1 MSIIKKP
8 SINVRGQ
15 QVTASGILD
24 ASGGTGA
31 FSLSAGPNGISG
43 SLNFNA
49 IQQRAINRSRARGP
63 LAKLYQPNG
72 GKTYQPIIYPLD
84 LDDEHYMIYNV
95 VDRRRPSQKNEGTTR
110 ILRSIILPIPAN
122 LGVEYSAGYSNESLG
137 ALGAMAQGSMGG
149 AELGAAG
156 SDLSSFISEK
166 VAAAKNAFKT
176 DKSDAQV
183 KSGTVVAGVAAVV
196 GATAGA
202 GLLGGA
208 LAAGGIENIGTGLM
222 QNEGIAIN
230 PHMAVVFQ
238 GVDFR
243 THSFQYKFIAKNQE
257 ESDRLKELINVMKE
271 NMLPEYKFGTERA
284 GFAFKYPNE
293 FTIEFSS
300 KLSPYLFD
308 IGTSVMT
315 GLSVN
320 YNGEGIPTFFETTGA
335 PVSIDI
341 TMSFQE
347 TRILT
352 RNGFDKT
359 EYTTDQT
366 PPTNVSGNYDLSKD

>member
-1 MSIIKKP
+1 
-8 SINVRGQ
+8 
-15 QVTASGILD
+15 
-24 ASGGTGA
+24 
-31 FSLSAGPNGISG
+31 
-43 SLNFNA
+43 
-49 IQQRAINRSRARGP
+49 
-63 LAKLYQPNG
+63 
-72 GKTYQPIIYPLD
+72 
-84 LDDEHYMIYNV
+84 LDDEHYIIYNV

-183 KSGTVVAGVAAVV
+183 KSGTIVAGAAAVV

-208 LAAGGIENIGTGLM
+208 LAAGGVANIGTGLM